1 MARRALSNPK
11 IEVLWRSEVKEAHGN
26 EQGNLGERGCAWVT

>member
-11 IEVLWRSEVKEAHGN
+11 IEVLWRAQVVEARGN
-26 EQGNLGERGCAWVT
+26 AQGNLGERSRVR